1 MLNLLLE
8 TSAETTGKTTN
19 GAGSWWIYVVLL
31 VLIVLMLVL
40 PTITNRKRMKEYDQ
54 MVNQLHVG
62 DTIRTV
68 GGVIGRITK
77 ISDKDGVKTFILETG
92 AKNNKTTMEF
102 DIGSVGTVLKS
113 TAKSEEKVEK
123 VEETKKAEE
132 QKAEEQK
139 AEEQKAEQPEE
150 VSEPVENAETA
161 EAKDAEKVEEA
172 AKPAKKAKSKKK

>member
-31 VLIVLMLVL
+31 VLVVLMLVL

-113 TAKSEEKVEK
+113 TAKPEEKVEK

-132 QKAEEQK
+132 QKAEL
-139 AEEQKAEQPEE
+139 PEE

-161 EAKDAEKVEEA
+161 EAKDAEKVEES

>member
-31 VLIVLMLVL
+31 VLVVLMLVL

-113 TAKSEEKVEK
+113 TAKPEEK
-123 VEETKKAEE
+123 VEETKN
-132 QKAEEQK
+132 

>member
-31 VLIVLMLVL
+31 VLVVLMLVL

-113 TAKSEEKVEK
+113 TAKPEEKVEK
-123 VEETKKAEE
+123 VEEIK
-132 QKAEEQK
+132 K

-150 VSEPVENAETA
+150 VAEPVENAETA

-172 AKPAKKAKSKKK
+172 EKPAKKAKSKKK

>member
-31 VLIVLMLVL
+31 VLVVLMLVL

-113 TAKSEEKVEK
+113 TAKTEEK
-123 VEETKKAEE
+123 VEETKNAEE
-132 QKAEEQK
+132 KK

>member
-31 VLIVLMLVL
+31 VLVVLMLVL

-113 TAKSEEKVEK
+113 TAKPEEK
-123 VEETKKAEE
+123 VEETK
-132 QKAEEQK
+132 K

>member
-31 VLIVLMLVL
+31 VLVVLMLVL

-113 TAKSEEKVEK
+113 TAKPEEKVEK
-123 VEETKKAEE
+123 VEETKN
-132 QKAEEQK
+132 

-172 AKPAKKAKSKKK
+172 AKPVKKAKSKKK

>member
-8 TSAETTGKTTN
+8 TSADTTAKTNT
-19 GAGSWWIYVVLL
+19 GSTWWIYVVLL
-31 VLIVLMLVL
+31 VLVVLMLVL
-40 PTITNRKRMKEYDQ
+40 PSITNRKRMKEYDQ
-54 MVNQLHVG
+54 MVNALHVG

-113 TAKSEEKVEK
+113 TAKPEEKTEK
-123 VEETKKAEE
+123 VPAKAEE
-132 QKAEEQK
+132 NNKEVAGETAEK
-139 AEEQKAEQPEE
+139 PAETA
-150 VSEPVENAETA
+150 ENAETVD
-161 EAKDAEKVEEA
+161 AKETEKVEEA
-172 AKPAKKAKSKKK
+172 EKPVKAEKKAKSKKK

>member
-8 TSAETTGKTTN
+8 TSAETTGKITN

-31 VLIVLMLVL
+31 VLVVLMLVL

-113 TAKSEEKVEK
+113 TAKPEEKVE
-123 VEETKKAEE
+123 
-132 QKAEEQK
+132 K

>member
-31 VLIVLMLVL
+31 VLVVLMLVL

-113 TAKSEEKVEK
+113 TAKPEEKVEK
-123 VEETKKAEE
+123 VEETKKS
-132 QKAEEQK
+132 
-139 AEEQKAEQPEE
+139 EEQKAEQPEE
-150 VSEPVENAETA
+150 VAEPVENAETA

>member
-31 VLIVLMLVL
+31 VLVVLMLVL

-113 TAKSEEKVEK
+113 TAKPEEKVEK
-123 VEETKKAEE
+123 VEETK
-132 QKAEEQK
+132 K

-150 VSEPVENAETA
+150 VSEPVENAETT

>member
-31 VLIVLMLVL
+31 VLVVLMLVL

-113 TAKSEEKVEK
+113 TAKPEEKVEK

-139 AEEQKAEQPEE
+139 E

>member
-8 TSAETTGKTTN
+8 TSTDTGAKTNTGN
-19 GAGSWWIYVVLL
+19 TWWIYVVLL
-31 VLIVLMLVL
+31 VLVVLMLVL
-40 PTITNRKRMKEYDQ
+40 PSITNRKRMKEYDQ
-54 MVNQLHVG
+54 MVNALHVG

-113 TAKSEEKVEK
+113 TAKPEEKTEK
-123 VEETKKAEE
+123 EPAKAEE
-132 QKAEEQK
+132 SNKEV
-139 AEEQKAEQPEE
+139 
-150 VSEPVENAETA
+150 VSETAETEKPAETVENAETVDVK
-161 EAKDAEKVEEA
+161 ETEKVEEA
-172 AKPAKKAKSKKK
+172 EKPVKAEKKAKTKKK

>member
-31 VLIVLMLVL
+31 VLVVLMLVL

-113 TAKSEEKVEK
+113 TAKPEEKVEK
-123 VEETKKAEE
+123 VEETKN
-132 QKAEEQK
+132 

-150 VSEPVENAETA
+150 VSEPVENAETT

>member
-31 VLIVLMLVL
+31 VLVVLMLVL

-113 TAKSEEKVEK
+113 TAKPEEKVEK

-132 QKAEEQK
+132 QKAE
-139 AEEQKAEQPEE
+139 QPEE
-150 VSEPVENAETA
+150 VFEPVENAETA

>member
-31 VLIVLMLVL
+31 VLVVLMLVL

-113 TAKSEEKVEK
+113 TAKPEEKVEK
-123 VEETKKAEE
+123 VEETKN
-132 QKAEEQK
+132 

-172 AKPAKKAKSKKK
+172 AKPAKKAKTKKK

>member
-31 VLIVLMLVL
+31 VLVVLMLVL

-113 TAKSEEKVEK
+113 TAKPEEKVEK
-123 VEETKKAEE
+123 VEETKN
-132 QKAEEQK
+132 

-172 AKPAKKAKSKKK
+172 VKPAKKAKSKKK

>member
-31 VLIVLMLVL
+31 VLVVLMLVL

-113 TAKSEEKVEK
+113 TAKPEEKVEK
-123 VEETKKAEE
+123 VEETK
-132 QKAEEQK
+132 K

-161 EAKDAEKVEEA
+161 EAKDAEKVEET

>member
-31 VLIVLMLVL
+31 VLVVLMLVL

-113 TAKSEEKVEK
+113 TAKPEEKVEK
-123 VEETKKAEE
+123 VEETKN
-132 QKAEEQK
+132 
-139 AEEQKAEQPEE
+139 AEEQKAEQPEK

>member
-31 VLIVLMLVL
+31 VLVVLMLVL

-113 TAKSEEKVEK
+113 TAKPEEKVEK
-123 VEETKKAEE
+123 VEETKN
-132 QKAEEQK
+132 

-150 VSEPVENAETA
+150 VAEPVENAETA

>member
-8 TSAETTGKTTN
+8 TSAETTGKPAS

-31 VLIVLMLVL
+31 VLVVLMLVL

-113 TAKSEEKVEK
+113 TVKPEEKVEK

-132 QKAEEQK
+132 QKTEK
-139 AEEQKAEQPEE
+139 PEE
-150 VSEPVENAETA
+150 ASEPVENAETT

>member
-31 VLIVLMLVL
+31 VLVVLMLVL

-113 TAKSEEKVEK
+113 TAKPEEKVEK
-123 VEETKKAEE
+123 VEETKN
-132 QKAEEQK
+132 

-161 EAKDAEKVEEA
+161 EAKDAEKVEDA